1 MKIRGRRKAEKG
13 EALKA
18 NSLEISSR
26 TVQKSVEVELLISA
40 YLKHNTLHTMYENQY
55 LVCAC
60 VYMCPKGF
68 VMPSYNSVFCSC
80 SSFVY
85 FVCVCGVCV
94 CVCVCVCVF
103 EGIGTTL

>member
-13 EALKA
+13 EAVAA

-55 LVCAC
+55 LV
-60 VYMCPKGF
+60 YQF
-68 VMPSYNSVFCSC
+68 FHHFLDSLFSLLFCS
-80 SSFVY
+80 
-85 FVCVCGVCV
+85 
-94 CVCVCVCVF
+94 
-103 EGIGTTL
+103 